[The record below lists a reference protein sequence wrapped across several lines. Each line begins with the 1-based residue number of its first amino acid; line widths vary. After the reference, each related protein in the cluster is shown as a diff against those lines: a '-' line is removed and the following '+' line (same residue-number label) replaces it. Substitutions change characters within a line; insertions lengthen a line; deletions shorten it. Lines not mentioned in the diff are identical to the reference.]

1 MQGTEFITQ
10 HEKMVHGLANRLRR
24 ELSLRGDLDD
34 LIAFGFGGLLEARH
48 RFDPG
53 RGVRFQTFAYHR
65 VRGAMLDGVRKMSQL
80 PRRAHERLQAAAEAT
95 PTAAPTALDRAFTRM
110 SAPQRRDGA
119 PGALRRRESRGGS
132 PQERKCHAAVA
143 GASEPVAEAAGPRS
157 GLLLRRPLHRRDGAG
172 ARHLQVVGQPSSHQR
187 APRAAGGAGRGLSES
202 RPVSRNPC
210 LPGRLRAQAA
220 TRLPSNC
227 AILCA
232 LCGGCDVFGFR
243 CGKNARSL

>member
-24 ELSLRGDLDD
+24 ELSLRGDLED

-80 PRRAHERLQAAAEAT
+80 PRRAHERLQAAAEPT

-110 SAPQRRDGA
+110 SALSAGTVLQGRFGDESPEEVLLKNESVTRLLQALPSLSPRQRVLVRGFYFDGRSIDA
-119 PGALRRRESRGGS
+119 MAQELGISKSWASRLHTNALRELRE
-132 PQERKCHAAVA
+132 ALDA
-143 GASEPVAEAAGPRS
+143 G
-157 GLLLRRPLHRRDGAG
+157 
-172 ARHLQVVGQPSSHQR
+172 
-187 APRAAGGAGRGLSES
+187 
-202 RPVSRNPC
+202 
-210 LPGRLRAQAA
+210 
-220 TRLPSNC
+220 
-227 AILCA
+227 
-232 LCGGCDVFGFR
+232 
-243 CGKNARSL
+243 

>member
-48 RFDPG
+48 RFDPR

-80 PRRAHERLQAAAEAT
+80 PRRAHERLQAAAEPT

-110 SAPQRRDGA
+110 SALSAGTVLQGRFGDESPEEVLLKNESVTRLLQALPSLSPRQRVLVRGFYFDGRSIDA
-119 PGALRRRESRGGS
+119 MAQELGISKSWASRLHTKGLRARRE
-132 PQERKCHAAVA
+132 ALDA
-143 GASEPVAEAAGPRS
+143 G
-157 GLLLRRPLHRRDGAG
+157 
-172 ARHLQVVGQPSSHQR
+172 
-187 APRAAGGAGRGLSES
+187 
-202 RPVSRNPC
+202 
-210 LPGRLRAQAA
+210 
-220 TRLPSNC
+220 
-227 AILCA
+227 
-232 LCGGCDVFGFR
+232 
-243 CGKNARSL
+243 

>member
-24 ELSLRGDLDD
+24 ELSQRGDLDD

-80 PRRAHERLQAAAEAT
+80 PRRAHERLQAAAEPT

-110 SAPQRRDGA
+110 SALSAGTVLQGRFGDESPEEVLLKNESVTRLLQELPSLSPRQRVLVRGFYFDGRSIDA
-119 PGALRRRESRGGS
+119 MAQELGISKSWASRLHTNALRALRE
-132 PQERKCHAAVA
+132 ALDA
-143 GASEPVAEAAGPRS
+143 G
-157 GLLLRRPLHRRDGAG
+157 
-172 ARHLQVVGQPSSHQR
+172 
-187 APRAAGGAGRGLSES
+187 
-202 RPVSRNPC
+202 
-210 LPGRLRAQAA
+210 
-220 TRLPSNC
+220 
-227 AILCA
+227 
-232 LCGGCDVFGFR
+232 
-243 CGKNARSL
+243 